1 MSYGER
7 VLLATQTAILLVLV
21 GKTVLQRLAH
31 ATLLA
36 RVAAVETLVWAGL
49 DKTDLAKSQAR
60 TAVHAAAAAAEAVL
74 LAPACASFDAFRD
87 YEERGD
93 RFREIVGGLR

>member
-31 ATLLA
+31 AILLA
-36 RVAAVETLVWAGL
+36 RVATVETLVWAGL

-60 TAVHAAAAAAEAVL
+60 TAVHAAADVAEAVGRIEAKVS
-74 LAPACASFDAFRD
+74 AP
-87 YEERGD
+87 GD
-93 RFREIVGGLR
+93 SGHALPAWRPGDTDRRQ